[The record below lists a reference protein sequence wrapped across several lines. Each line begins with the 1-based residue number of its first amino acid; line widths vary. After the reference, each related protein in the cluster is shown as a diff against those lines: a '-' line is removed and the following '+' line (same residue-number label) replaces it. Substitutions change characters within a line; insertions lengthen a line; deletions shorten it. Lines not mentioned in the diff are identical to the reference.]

1 MFHSEANNQQVQPL
15 TTPGVGAC
23 EQKPKLSLWR
33 VVVRALMLAALPL
46 LSFGCATG
54 ATTSLNS
61 EAGTGE
67 LDGRMTTLV
76 YASTDK
82 NTADIYLS
90 DLPRGALEPDGDL
103 SSVSGQFVHLHVF
116 ITPEAGS
123 TPIDV
128 GACSVVFRTI
138 VVARGQLG
146 MYGGG
151 AFLNP
156 KSAPGGDTF
165 AGSISRGTGRLIT
178 STPGFVDKLG
188 ASVFGAKFRVPR
200 NEKAA
205 AECAK
210 RLQTMLELMP
220 PPPAPKAKPT
230 GRNAE

>member
-1 MFHSEANNQQVQPL
+1 MFQSVANNTKVHPS
-15 TTPGVGAC
+15 TGPGARAC
-23 EQKPKLSLWR
+23 ERKPKPGSWR
-33 VVVRALMLAALPL
+33 WIGPFLMLAVVPL
-46 LSFGCATG
+46 MGLGCATG
-54 ATTSLNS
+54 ATTSLTS

-76 YASTDK
+76 YASSDK

-90 DLPRGALEPDGDL
+90 DLPRSALEPDADL

-138 VVARGQLG
+138 VVARGQIG

-156 KSAPGGDTF
+156 RSAPGGDTF

-220 PPPAPKAKPT
+220 PPPAPKARPP